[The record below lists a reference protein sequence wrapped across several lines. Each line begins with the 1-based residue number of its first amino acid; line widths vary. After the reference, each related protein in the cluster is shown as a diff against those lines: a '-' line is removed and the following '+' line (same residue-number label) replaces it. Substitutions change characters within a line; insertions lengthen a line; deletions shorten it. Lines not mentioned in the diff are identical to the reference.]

1 MLDRAMQAVVVA
13 GPSDATWYWWDHP
26 GWFLGMGVHAIFW
39 IVLGLLTVGILLAL
53 FRTSGRRVGATER
66 SAMAILDDRYAR
78 GEIDRGEY
86 LERRRDL
93 S

>member
-1 MLDRAMQAVVVA
+1 MLDGTIQAVAVA
-13 GPSDATWYWWDHP
+13 GPSDATWYWWGHP

-39 IVLGLLTVGILLAL
+39 VVLGLLTAGIVLAL
-53 FRTSGRRVGATER
+53 LRTSSRRAGVTER

-86 LERRRDL
+86 LERKRDL